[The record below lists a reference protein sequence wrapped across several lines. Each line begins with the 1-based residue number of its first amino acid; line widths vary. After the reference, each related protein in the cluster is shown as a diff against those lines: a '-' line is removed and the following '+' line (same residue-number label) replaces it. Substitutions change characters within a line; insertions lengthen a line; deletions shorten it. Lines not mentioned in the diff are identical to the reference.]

1 MQTIRKENKMTK
13 ETKVKLLQ
21 VILNAGIK
29 GTDRE
34 MLDNL
39 KAVIKAIENEDGKGD
54 ILGGLPPAFP
64 IIAKVS
70 ASLQPSKKK
79 AGRPKKR

>member
-1 MQTIRKENKMTK
+1 MTN

-21 VILNAGIK
+21 VILDAGMG

-39 KAVIKAIENEDGKGD
+39 KAVIKAIESDCNAPKDKLKELGKCALSENIG
-54 ILGGLPPAFP
+54 
-64 IIAKVS
+64 IIPKR
-70 ASLQPSKKK
+70 K
-79 AGRPKKR
+79 AGRPKKG